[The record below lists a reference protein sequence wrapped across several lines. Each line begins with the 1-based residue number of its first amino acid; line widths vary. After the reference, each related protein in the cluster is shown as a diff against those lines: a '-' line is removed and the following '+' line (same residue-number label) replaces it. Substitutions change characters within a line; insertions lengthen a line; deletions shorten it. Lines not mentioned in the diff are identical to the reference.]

1 VRYGNEAAPANNNKY
16 YLLTL
21 AVEKADIRRT
31 SFSGVA
37 VDLVST
43 NLYLR
48 RSLVY
53 CRHYLHQ
60 ERCEEVEAL
69 TSRMQVLLVAL
80 QKGKRESKVIGE
92 VVQIIRKRDG
102 ERHKIH
108 LQKLTR

>member
-1 VRYGNEAAPANNNKY
+1 MVLGSLQDRFGIEFYIALVRYGNEAAPANNNTY

-48 RSLVY
+48 RSLVG
-53 CRHYLHQ
+53 L
-60 ERCEEVEAL
+60 L
-69 TSRMQVLLVAL
+69 STLPSSREMR
-80 QKGKRESKVIGE
+80 GS
-92 VVQIIRKRDG
+92 
-102 ERHKIH
+102 
-108 LQKLTR
+108 